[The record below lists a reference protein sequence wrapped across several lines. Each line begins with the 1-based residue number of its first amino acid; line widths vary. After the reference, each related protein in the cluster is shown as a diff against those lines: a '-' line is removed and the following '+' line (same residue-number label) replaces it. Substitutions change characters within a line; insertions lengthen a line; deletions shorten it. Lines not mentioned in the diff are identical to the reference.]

1 MSNEDEVRE
10 ASSQFYAGLTRMIEG
25 DLSVLE
31 GIWSHDAAVTAMHPV
46 GGREVGWEAV
56 RNSFLPFTEL
66 ASNGSVELHDQ
77 RIRVLGDVAY
87 EVGIESGKF
96 TLAGQP
102 ITVRHRVTNIYG
114 REGGGWKIIHHHTDI
129 SQPMV
134 DAVNQSRQAK
144 GKVQH

>member
-1 MSNEDEVRE
+1 MSNEDEVHE

-102 ITVRHRVTNIYG
+102 ITVGHRVTNIYR

-134 DAVNQSRQAK
+134 EAVNRSRQAK
-144 GKVQH
+144 GKVQQ